1 MSRTTNSLLKRLT
14 ELMPDTIRDT
24 FSNTVRNTT
33 PDNILDTIPDKLT
46 PLSALSEPLLQTA
59 YGQDTTSSSS
69 VGSFFSGI
77 AWQTWLIFVLILLV
91 LGINIFA
98 YLAKGTEDVYTIF
111 NEIYNQIIAPI
122 LNPILKLIGYNTVE
136 TTKQTINTSA
146 TGAKAGVDIVANTTT
161 GAIDTT
167 TGAINTITQQP
178 GQQSN
183 QQPITE
189 LNIQSTTAPTG
200 KQATTVLPVQE
211 KIQQSGANISKQQSD
226 ALDKALNDASKQP
239 EEVTPEDSQSSLYG
253 KAGWCFIGD
262 DNGNRT
268 CSQVGVNDKCMSGD
282 IFPSQDI
289 CVNPN
294 LRP

>member
-91 LGINIFA
+91 FGINIFA

-146 TGAKAGVDIVANTTT
+146 TGAKAGIDIVADTTT

-167 TGAINTITQQP
+167 TGVIDTIT
-178 GQQSN
+178 

-189 LNIQSTTAPTG
+189 LNIQSTTEPTG

-211 KIQQSGANISKQQSD
+211 KIQQSGANTSKQQSD

>member
-24 FSNTVRNTT
+24 FSNTVRNTNTT

-46 PLSALSEPLLQTA
+46 PLSALSEPLLQTS
-59 YGQDTTSSSS
+59 YGPDTTSSSS

-146 TGAKAGVDIVANTTT
+146 TGAKAGVDIVADTTT

-178 GQQSN
+178 
-183 QQPITE
+183 ITE
-189 LNIQSTTAPTG
+189 LNIQSTTEPTG
-200 KQATTVLPVQE
+200 KPATTVLPVQE

-239 EEVTPEDSQSSLYG
+239 EEVTPEDSQSSF